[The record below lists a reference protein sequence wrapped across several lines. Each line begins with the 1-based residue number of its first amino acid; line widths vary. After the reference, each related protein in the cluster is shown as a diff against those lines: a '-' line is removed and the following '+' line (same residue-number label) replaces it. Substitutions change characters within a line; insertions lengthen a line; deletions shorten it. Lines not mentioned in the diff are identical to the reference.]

1 VSPKASFSALTHRL
15 RTDESGLSALEKLGV
30 AAIIISVLAFIP
42 PVRGALGD
50 FYDAI
55 FKQIDPDT
63 GEVTAFSIATRGIL
77 VTLVSVVS
85 FIGTGYLLLYTNL
98 GTKLAFL
105 VTGAATFGWMVVGG
119 ALFIAYA
126 PRGLRPRSVEG
137 LNALQIRIPAIAMTL
152 GSFILFLMFLV
163 ALDRYEKL
171 DSEVATTE

>member
-1 VSPKASFSALTHRL
+1 VSVPPRLAGIAARL
-15 RTDESGLSALEKLGV
+15 RADESGLSALEKLGI

-50 FYDAI
+50 LYDAI

-77 VTLVSVVS
+77 VTVVS
-85 FIGTGYLLLYTNL
+85 IIAFVGTGYLLLYTNL
-98 GTKLAFL
+98 GAKLAFL
-105 VTGAATFGWMVVGG
+105 VTGAATFGWMVIGG
-119 ALFIAYA
+119 ALFIVYA

-137 LNALQIRIPAIAMTL
+137 LNALQIRIPAIAMTI
-152 GSFILFLMFLV
+152 GSFILFLMFLI

-171 DSEVATTE
+171 DQEAA